1 MSFTDVFIKRP
12 VFAAS
17 ISLLIFVIGLIALSS
32 LSIRQY
38 PKLEANVIAISTSYP
53 GASAETVESFVTTQ
67 IEDSISG
74 VDGIDY
80 ITSSSRAES
89 SKVVINL
96 ELNSDINSALED
108 INSDIASVLRKLPE
122 GVGDPVIAKV
132 DADSMPA
139 LVVGFLSKLQTP
151 QEITDYLNRVVIP
164 QVSTVLGVGSAEIL
178 GNKTYAMRLWLNPI
192 KMAALGVTA
201 TDVGDALNDNN
212 VQAQPGEINRKNQIV
227 PINANTDLS
236 KVVDF
241 SNLVVKQNSGQLV
254 KISDIGDVELGSQTT
269 DSSLY
274 INGQD
279 GVGLSIAIKSTA
291 NPLVVTQDV
300 KDILLTLEKQMPD
313 DMSLVYARDSIK
325 YIENSMSEVEHT
337 IIEAAIFVFIV
348 IFVFIGSFRSV
359 LIPIVTIP
367 LSLTGAFAFML
378 MMGYSLNTLT
388 LLAFVLAI
396 GMVVDDAIVVLENI
410 HRHVEKG
417 LAPYEAALT
426 GAKEISFPV
435 IAMTFTLAAVY
446 APIGFT
452 RGFTSILFKE
462 FAFTLAGTVIISG
475 FIALT
480 LSPMMCSKI
489 MKSTSEDSRLII
501 CINKLFS
508 KLNYWYSKCLLV
520 VLENRARAIFT
531 LIAVLIIG
539 VIFFMPL
546 QKQSTLAPSED
557 QGVVI
562 GMASGPTG
570 SNLNYTQTYTTMLG
584 PIYQSIAENDG
595 YVVINGHPGGES
607 RAMTFLSLVDWGDR
621 DRNAQQVQ
629 QEIMQKAS
637 AIPGMRFM
645 FFSPSSLPGSNSI
658 YPIEIVLKTTGSY
671 DDLNKYA
678 TNLANKLQENP
689 GIMRVQSDLALDSP
703 QVAIDFNRE
712 QAATLGITMDDIN
725 TALNVALGEPDI
737 TSFVLDGRAYNIIPQ
752 LSEQFRDDPADLYA
766 INVATQSGK
775 LIPLS
780 NLATIK
786 DTVAASSLNHFQ
798 QQRSATLSMVLADGF
813 SQKEAIDYLEQL
825 AAKELPDTISYDFSG
840 DTRQF
845 VESGSSM
852 LKIFIFALLFIYL
865 VLSAQ
870 FESFADPFIVM
881 FTVPLSLVGA
891 LLTLYCVGGSLN
903 IYTEI
908 GLITLVGLISKH
920 GILIVEFANQEQMRG
935 VAVKEAV
942 VNAATVRLRP
952 ILMTTAAMVLG
963 ALPLVLANGAGAA
976 ARQQIGWTIIGGM
989 TFGTA
994 LTLFIIPT
1002 IYTVVARKK
1011 RNGQSHLATGV
1022 S

>member
-32 LSIRQY
+32 LTIRQY

-53 GASAETVESFVTTQ
+53 GANAETVESFVTTQ
-67 IEDSISG
+67 VEDAISG

-80 ITSSSRAES
+80 ITSSSSAEDS
-89 SKVVINL
+89 NVVINL
-96 ELNSDINSALED
+96 ALNSDVNTALED
-108 INSDIASVLRKLPE
+108 INSNIASVLHKLPE
-122 GVGDPVIAKV
+122 GVEDPVISK
-132 DADSMPA
+132 ADPNSMSA
-139 LVVGFLSKLQTP
+139 LIVGFTSQTETS
-151 QEITDYLNRVVIP
+151 QKITDYINRVIVP
-164 QVSTVLGVGSAEIL
+164 QVSTISGVGSTDIF
-178 GNKTYAMRLWLNPI
+178 GSHTYAMRLWLDPK

-201 TDVGDALNDNN
+201 IDVEDALKDNN
-212 VQAQPGEINRKNQIV
+212 VQAQPGQIDRVNQIV
-227 PINANTDLS
+227 SIDAKTDLNN
-236 KVVDF
+236 VLEF
-241 SNLVVKQNSGQLV
+241 NNLAVKQSAGQLV
-254 KISDIGDVELGSQTT
+254 KISDIGKAELGSQN
-269 DSSLY
+269 SSSSIY
-274 INGQD
+274 IDGKNG
-279 GVGLSIAIKSTA
+279 VALSVTIKSTA
-291 NPLVVTQDV
+291 NPLIVS
-300 KDILLTLEKQMPD
+300 KDIKNTLTRLEKQMPS
-313 DMSLVYARDSIK
+313 DMAMFFARDATK
-325 YIENSMSEVEHT
+325 YIENSIHEVVRT
-337 IIEAAIFVFIV
+337 IIEAALFVFIV
-348 IFVFIGSFRSV
+348 IFIFIGSFRSV

-367 LSLTGAFAFML
+367 LSLTGAFAFMF

-410 HRHVEKG
+410 HRHIEKG

-452 RGFTSILFKE
+452 SGFTSILFKE
-462 FAFTLAGTVIISG
+462 FAFTLAGTVIVSG

-480 LSPMMCSKI
+480 LTPMMCSKI
-489 MKSTSEDSRLII
+489 MKNTSKEARLSHF
-501 CINKLFS
+501 INSAFTKINNWYTHRL
-508 KLNYWYSKCLLV
+508 LN
-520 VLENRARAIFT
+520 VLENRFKVIFT
-531 LIAVLIIG
+531 LVAVLIIG

-546 QKQSTLAPSED
+546 QKQSTLAPDED

-570 SNLNYTQTYTTMLG
+570 SNLNYTQKYTAMLE
-584 PIYQSIAENDG
+584 PIYQSIEEGDG
-595 YVVINGHPGGES
+595 YAIINGHPGGES
-607 RAMTFLSLVDWGDR
+607 HAMTFLSLIDWGDR
-621 DRNAQQVQ
+621 GRPAQVIQ
-629 QEIMQKAS
+629 QEIMQKAA

-645 FFSPSSLPGSNSI
+645 FFSPSSIPGSNSI
-658 YPIEIVLKTTGSY
+658 YPLEIVLKTTGSY
-671 DDLNKYA
+671 GDLNDYA

-703 QVAIDFNRE
+703 QVEIVFNRG
-712 QAATLGITMDDIN
+712 QAAILDVSMDDIN
-725 TALNVALGEPDI
+725 TALKVALGEPDI
-737 TSFVLDGRAYNIIPQ
+737 TSFVLDGRAYNVIPQ
-752 LSEQFRDDPADLYA
+752 LSEQFRADPADLNN
-766 INVATQSGK
+766 INVATQSGE

-813 SQKEAIDYLEQL
+813 SQQQAISYFEYV
-825 AAKELPDTISYDFSG
+825 AAQELPATITYDFSG

-845 VESGSSM
+845 IESGSSM

-870 FESFADPFIVM
+870 FESFSDPFVVM

-920 GILIVEFANQEQMRG
+920 GILIVEFANQEQQRG
-935 VAVKEAV
+935 AALKEAIV
-942 VNAATVRLRP
+942 KAATVRLRP

-963 ALPLVLANGAGAA
+963 ALPLILAGGAGAA
-976 ARQQIGWTIIGGM
+976 AREQIGWTIVGGM

-1002 IYTVVARKK
+1002 IYTFIACNKSSQGK
-1011 RNGQSHLATGV
+1011 
-1022 S
+1022 